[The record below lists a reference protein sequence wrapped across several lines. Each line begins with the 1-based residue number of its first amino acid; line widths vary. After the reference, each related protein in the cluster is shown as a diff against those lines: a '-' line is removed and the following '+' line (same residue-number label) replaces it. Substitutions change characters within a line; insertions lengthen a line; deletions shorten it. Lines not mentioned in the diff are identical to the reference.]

1 MKGFAIAIL
10 TATPLLLAAAILW
23 RGCSPPAAKP
33 PLRSHAVAVTAET
46 RTVEES
52 PQRRDIAL
60 IRSESAMSD
69 EQPMSLRDPADE
81 PFSGES
87 APSSTRHA
95 TADALPAVKKAGVNK
110 PIDPQLTPGERLT
123 FDQTAPSDT
132 SLRNADFPRTYISS
146 IRVDLT
152 SPNHWV
158 RLTWS
163 GPDADSQETG
173 PFHSSPGRG
182 LGNNDCD
189 DVDESNRD
197 GSNCTPKGT
206 MQVQGFSE
214 SMPMYSHCRHVT
226 WFQIARGIAFHYYPT
241 VPNYPASHGCV
252 RLDAHAA
259 QLIHNNAK
267 IGATEVVVDGK
278 WEFVR

>member
-1 MKGFAIAIL
+1 MKRFMIATLAAIPIL
-10 TATPLLLAAAILW
+10 IAAAILL
-23 RGCSPPAAKP
+23 RSASPPAVEPAQ
-33 PLRSHAVAVTAET
+33 T
-46 RTVEES
+46 RPFTTTV
-52 PQRRDIAL
+52 DT
-60 IRSESAMSD
+60 SEVIEMQ
-69 EQPMSLRDPADE
+69 EGHDE
-81 PFSGES
+81 PAMPDQAVVALDDAITLEEPGDDAISWLKTSDDLTERQAAGADDVQESGASREPVDS
-87 APSSTRHA
+87 QLEP
-95 TADALPAVKKAGVNK
+95 GE
-110 PIDPQLTPGERLT
+110 QLTL
-123 FDQTAPSDT
+123 DQTATTDT
-132 SLRNADFPRTYISS
+132 SLRNTDFPRTYISS

-158 RLTWS
+158 RLVWS
-163 GPDADSQETG
+163 GPNAASQETG

-182 LGNNDCD
+182 LGDNDCD

-206 MQVQGFSE
+206 MQVQGFSD

-226 WFQIARGIAFHYYPT
+226 WFQIARGIAFHYYPQ

-259 QLIHNNAK
+259 QLIHNNSK

-278 WEFVR
+278 WRFVR